1 MTNPIRTPQRIIS
14 IVIALLLCC
23 VTTAAWAVSP
33 DGSLIN
39 SPDVG
44 GGGSLVTNDGAT
56 WTWGNSAAYQQNYF
70 IKRNGAQVGTNVA
83 QTLWIQ
89 NGGNIYARD
98 SHNGWITWNGSA
110 LVDTAFPIPAV
121 TSQVHNA
128 PGWIH
133 SHSYTTGARVNNGP
147 GWNEGTGK
155 FVPYSLLRAYQLI
168 SGSCTTA
175 GSGGPTG
182 TASDITDG
190 TCHWKYL
197 SDTDYVSITGF
208 ANDGPVWTAKAFIYG
223 EIALANDGGGILST
237 YQQTN
242 PSGCTS
248 SISPVAPS
256 TADGC
261 TWTKYGQVTYTSGAH
276 PYIPWQVYVNTGTA
290 NQAFNVPY
298 VASLWNDREYLL
310 GSNGENDSNTTILQ
324 GHHSTLNHTV
334 NTGYPFECNSVG
346 YVAGINNCYI
356 NIVAAPG
363 ESFADYLAAHPS
375 AALTGYDQSRGVG
388 IKGTFNISDTPVNF
402 KRLQFFNASGQA
414 FFTHGRDW
422 FDSSIENSII
432 EVGTSGASV
441 GNAAVNG
448 GNMLNYSNDLIIA
461 HGPGAM
467 GAFNVYVGSVE
478 HSTIVNPEGTGLAGI
493 QRSFNWFWSQGM
505 IINNTVVAGFA
516 HFTAAPTP
524 IPNPADPNSDGGV
537 TFSSTANN
545 MTTSPSPN
553 PNTGYPNY
561 AAPDPSTGFTAL
573 FGVDSLTH
581 YDYPVTNTVY
591 SVSPTGLFMGPNDYR
606 IPPTSPLHGAGA
618 NFGPVNICPEGGD
631 PVVGAVH
638 WPCPFNFDN
647 PDIQGAT
654 RPATGQDIGAIQ
666 TGATVLTTQTLTASK
681 LGTGSGTITSS
692 PAGINCGSTCQA
704 TFNTNDSVTLTAA
717 PTTGSSF
724 TGWGGNCSSF
734 LLTCPLTMDSNKNVT
749 ASFTTLT
756 QPNPPHRAGK
766 IRNKSVP
773 SAPVG
778 PLQMPPG
785 ITGTTTVDVG
795 TGPDVIHLVMGNNY
809 NSVTANGDPFNQ
821 FDVTVNNGV
830 TDILVTGTMMVTSVP
845 QLDGNGNCCTGAS
858 WWQHFYLR
866 GNWGPSINKIKIRIL
881 STAPRS
887 GNPTDV
893 WMGDLGNTYAG
904 AYYNNTEY
912 FQYSVNA
919 SQPPPGN
926 TVYNNNGVPL
936 AWTPCLPFDCL
947 PNYTATETVVTGI
960 KVNGSTV
967 GPDTLKNIS
976 VASPANSTILLPAG
990 TIVGGTGY
998 IGGATTIQGTSRA
1011 TTIIDDLGDASNH
1024 SNFLPSNF
1032 KGIFD
1037 VSHSGITLKDM
1048 TIRGAKIGGYGN
1060 PGLNAGS
1067 IFTECYG
1074 FTADNLELTM
1084 SQDGV
1089 RGGGWCDGLPI
1100 TISNSY
1106 IHDNGSRN
1114 GFTHEIYIA
1123 DAVTANFTNNTVVSG
1138 ERSTH
1143 ALKSRAHTSVVSG
1156 GSYSG
1161 CLDPS
1166 GTMCGGVMDFPDGG
1180 NVSISNATVIIPAN
1194 AQLNNNGSVV
1204 FDYAVEDSNAG
1215 IFPVVTDGLAIQN
1228 LSANPPRIITYGLA
1242 TQLNLTNCT
1251 YTGSDRPHFFGW
1263 FQVRGQCYPV
1273 SGKPVGNSP
1282 DGTVSNAPGGAQL
1295 VTLDG
1300 TWTWGG
1306 ATGGD
1311 TFTLLNGVQKG
1322 AGVLM
1327 EVAGGQLYVK
1337 NSTNVWYEW
1346 VGPDEVQFIGV
1357 LADPLATWCT
1367 PIVAGTCHP

>member
-1 MTNPIRTPQRIIS
+1 MVRRFLL
-14 IVIALLLCC
+14 ALLLCC
-23 VTTAAWAVSP
+23 VTTAAWAASP

-39 SPDVG
+39 SPDGG
-44 GGGSLVTNDGAT
+44 GGGSLVTADAAT

-70 IKRNGAQVGTNVA
+70 IKRNGVQVGTTVA

-89 NGGNIYARD
+89 NSGNIYARD
-98 SHNGWITWNGSA
+98 SHNNWSAWNGSA
-110 LVDTAFPIPAV
+110 WIATAFPIPAV

-133 SHSYTTGARVNNGP
+133 SNSYTTGAKVNNGA

-155 FVPYSLLRAYQLI
+155 FVPYSALSAYKL
-168 SGSCTTA
+168 SASSSSPCTSAATQSTSW
-175 GSGGPTG
+175 GTG
-182 TASDITDG
+182 TNITDG
-190 TCHWKYL
+190 GCKWDWM
-197 SDTDYVSITGF
+197 SNTDYVSITGF

-248 SISPVAPS
+248 SISPVDPS

-261 TWTKYGQVTYTSGAH
+261 TWTKYAQVTYTSGAH

-290 NQAFNVPY
+290 YQVFNVPY

-310 GSNGENDSNTTILQ
+310 GSNGENGSATLLQ

-334 NTGYPFECNSVG
+334 NAGYPFECNSAG
-346 YVAGINNCYI
+346 YIAGINNCYI

-402 KRLQFFNASGQA
+402 KRLQFFNASDQA

-461 HGPGAM
+461 HGAGAM
-467 GAFNVYVGSVE
+467 GAFNVYVGSIE

-524 IPNPADPNSDGGV
+524 IPNPTDPNSDGGV
-537 TFSSTANN
+537 TFSNAANN
-545 MTTSPSPN
+545 MTTAPSPN

-561 AAPDPSTGFTAL
+561 APPDPSTGFTAL

-581 YDYPVTNTVY
+581 YDYPVTGTVY

-618 NFGPVNICPEGGD
+618 NFGPVNICPEGSD
-631 PVVGAVH
+631 PVTGGVH

-681 LGTGSGTITSS
+681 VGTGSGTITSS
-692 PAGINCGSTCQA
+692 PAGINCGSTCVG
-704 TFNTNDSVTLTAA
+704 TFNTGDSVTLTAA

-724 TGWGGNCSSF
+724 TGWSGNCSSF

-766 IRNKSVP
+766 IRNKSIP
-773 SAPVG
+773 PVSQGG
-778 PLQMPPG
+778 PLQMPVG
-785 ITGTTTVDVG
+785 ITGTQTVDVG

-821 FDVTVNNGV
+821 FDVTVNDGV
-830 TDILVTGTMMVTSVP
+830 TDTLVTGTMTVTSVP
-845 QLDGNGNCCTGAS
+845 QLDGSGNCCTGAS

-866 GNWGPSINKIKIRIL
+866 GTWGSSINKIKIRIL

-893 WMGDLGNTYAG
+893 WMGDLGNAYAG
-904 AYYNNTEY
+904 AYYNSTEY
-912 FQYSVNA
+912 FWYPVNPN
-919 SQPPPGN
+919 QPPPGN

-947 PNYTATETVVTGI
+947 PNYTAVASTITGAT
-960 KVNGSTV
+960 VNGSGVGANTLQNIVQGAAASSTV
-967 GPDTLKNIS
+967 
-976 VASPANSTILLPAG
+976 ALPAG
-990 TIVGGTGY
+990 TFIGGTGY
-998 IGGATTIQGTSRA
+998 IGPPNMIQGASRA
-1011 TTIIDDLGDASNH
+1011 TTIIDAKGDDAGH

-1037 VSHSGITLKDM
+1037 LNHGGITIKDM

-1060 PGLNAGS
+1060 PGLNGAA

-1074 FTADNLELTM
+1074 FVADNVELTQN
-1084 SQDGV
+1084 QDGI
-1089 RGGGWCDGLPI
+1089 RGGAYCDFLPI
-1100 TISNSY
+1100 TVSNSY

-1114 GFTHEIYIA
+1114 GFTHEIYVA
-1123 DAVTANFTNNTVVSG
+1123 QAGTANFTNNTVVSG

-1166 GTMCGGVMDFPDGG
+1166 GTMCGSVLDFPDGG

-1204 FDYAVEDSNAG
+1204 FDYAVEDSNEG
-1215 IFPVVTDGLAIQN
+1215 IFPVVTNGLAIQN
-1228 LSANPPRIITYGLA
+1228 LSANVPRIVTFGLA
-1242 TQLNLTNCT
+1242 TELDLTNCT
-1251 YTGSDRPHFFGW
+1251 FTGIGPVNFYGFY
-1263 FQVRGQCYPV
+1263 QVKGQCYPA

-1282 DGTVSNAPGGAQL
+1282 DGTISNAPGGGSL
-1295 VTLDG
+1295 VTMGG

-1306 ATGGD
+1306 SAGGGN
-1311 TFTLLNGVQKG
+1311 TNILLNGSIITSGTV
-1322 AGVLM
+1322 M
-1327 EVAGGQLYVK
+1327 EVAGGQFYWK
-1337 NSTNVWYEW
+1337 NATNVWQEIATGSGGAT
-1346 VGPDEVQFIGV
+1346 VPG
-1357 LADPLATWCT
+1357 DPLATWCT
-1367 PIVAGTCHP
+1367 PVAGSCHP